1 MILLKNKKKMNKL
14 YMKKQKFKFNI
25 IIRMNKK
32 LKEN

>member
-25 IIRMNKK
+25 IIRMNK
-32 LKEN
+32 N